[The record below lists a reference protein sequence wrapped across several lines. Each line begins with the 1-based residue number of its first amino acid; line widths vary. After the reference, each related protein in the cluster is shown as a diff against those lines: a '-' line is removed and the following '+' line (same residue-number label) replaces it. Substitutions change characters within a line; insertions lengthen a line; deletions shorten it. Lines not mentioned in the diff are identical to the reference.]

1 MTAVPPAG
9 GAGPLAG
16 IVVADF
22 SRVLAGPY
30 CTMLLADLGADV
42 IKVEVPEGELYRHM
56 RPRMNGYKS
65 DVDLS
70 PAFEMDNRGKRS
82 LALDL
87 TRPEALA
94 ALLRV
99 IERADVVLTN
109 LLPGRQRRF
118 GLDSATLRARQPA
131 LVHATLNGYGTRG
144 DEADRPAFDY
154 TAYWARTGM
163 MDIMRAP
170 DAVPAFLRPGV
181 GDHAAGVS
189 LVAGILAA
197 LRVRDRT
204 GQGQAIETSLLQIGL
219 YIQGNDMAQSLAA
232 GESPPMHDRKEP
244 RNPLWNL
251 YPTADARWLMLVMV
265 DSIRYWPAVCRALG
279 REDLIADPR
288 FSGPVERYKNSRA
301 LVAILDEVFL
311 AQPLAAWEVALEKAG
326 IIWSAVRRMHEVHD
340 DPQAR
345 EMGYFPVVDH
355 PRVGKLPTVGTPF
368 LMSDF
373 AMPANRPAPELG
385 ADNQAVLREAGLSDE
400 AIAKALAKG

>member
-1 MTAVPPAG
+1 MAAPLEGIRVVEIASFVAAPSAG
-9 GAGPLAG
+9 A
-16 IVVADF
+16 
-22 SRVLAGPY
+22 
-30 CTMLLADLGADV
+30 LLADLGAEV
-42 IKVEVPEGELYRHM
+42 IKVEVPEGELYRHT
-56 RPRMNGYKS
+56 RPRMNGFAS
-65 DVDLS
+65 EIDIS

-87 TRPEALA
+87 TKPEAIE

-99 IERADVVLTN
+99 VDRSDVVLTN

-118 GLDSATLRARQPA
+118 GLDPEALRRRVPG

-154 TAYWARTGM
+154 TAYWARSGM

-170 DAVPAFLRPGV
+170 DATPAFLRPGV
-181 GDHAAGVS
+181 GDHAAGMS

-204 GQGQAIETSLLQIGL
+204 GVGQAIEVSLLQIGL
-219 YIQGNDMAQSLAA
+219 YIQGNDMAQVLAS
-232 GESPPMHDRKEP
+232 GESPPMHDRAQP

-251 YPTADARWLMLVMV
+251 YPTKDERWLMLVMV
-265 DSIRYWPAVCRALG
+265 DSIRYWPSVCRALG
-279 REDLIADPR
+279 REDLIADPL
-288 FSGPVERYKNSRA
+288 FAGPVERYKSSRA
-301 LVAILDEVFL
+301 LVAILDPIFRSRTL
-311 AQPLAAWEVALEKAG
+311 AEWESALEKAG
-326 IIWSAVRRMHEVHD
+326 LIWSAVRRMHEVVS

-345 EMGYFPVVDH
+345 EMGYLPTVEH
-355 PRVGKLPTVGTPF
+355 PRVGAFPTVGTPF

-385 ADNQAVLREAGLSDE
+385 ADSAAVLREAGLSAE
-400 AIAKALAKG
+400 QIAKLVR

>member
-1 MTAVPPAG
+1 MTA
-9 GAGPLAG
+9 PLAG
-16 IVVADF
+16 IRVVEIASF
-22 SRVLAGPY
+22 VAAPSAGA
-30 CTMLLADLGADV
+30 LLADLGADV

-56 RPRMNGYKS
+56 RPRMNGYGK

-87 TRPEALA
+87 TRPEAVE

-99 IERADVVLTN
+99 IDLADVVLTN

-118 GLDSATLRARQPA
+118 GLDPQSLRARKPA
-131 LVHATLNGYGTRG
+131 LIHATLNGYGTRG

-163 MDIMRAP
+163 MDVMRAP
-170 DAVPAFLRPGV
+170 DATPAFLRPGV

-204 GQGQAIETSLLQIGL
+204 GEGQAIETSLLQIGL

-232 GESPPMHDRKEP
+232 GESPPMHDRREP

-251 YPTADARWLMLVMV
+251 YPTQDDRWLMLVMV
-265 DSIRYWPAVCRALG
+265 DSVRYWPAVCRAVG
-279 REDLIADPR
+279 REDLVADPR
-288 FSGPVERYKNSRA
+288 FAGPVERFKNARA
-301 LVAILDEVFL
+301 LVALLDEIFL
-311 AQPLAAWEVALEKAG
+311 SRPLAAWEGALEKAG

-355 PRVGKLPTVGTPF
+355 PRVGKVPTVGPPF
-368 LMSDF
+368 LMSGF
-373 AMPANRPAPELG
+373 AMPANRPAPALG
-385 ADNQAVLREAGLSDE
+385 ADNDAVLREAGLSDDE
-400 AIAKALAKG
+400 IAKLLR

>member
-1 MTAVPPAG
+1 MTAAPLEGIRVVEVASFVAAPSAG
-9 GAGPLAG
+9 A
-16 IVVADF
+16 
-22 SRVLAGPY
+22 
-30 CTMLLADLGADV
+30 LLADLGAEV
-42 IKVEVPEGELYRHM
+42 IKVEIPEGELYRHT
-56 RPRMNGYKS
+56 RPRMNGFDC

-87 TRPEALA
+87 TRPEARA

-99 IERADVVLTN
+99 IDRADVVLTN
-109 LLPGRQRRF
+109 LLPVRQRRF
-118 GLDSATLRARQPA
+118 GLDPAALRARRPA
-131 LVHATLNGYGTRG
+131 LIHATLNGYGPSG

-163 MDIMRAP
+163 MDLMRAP

-181 GDHAAGVS
+181 GDHAAGMS

-204 GQGQAIETSLLQIGL
+204 GQGQAIDVSLLQIGL
-219 YIQGNDMAQSLAA
+219 YIQGNDLAQALVA
-232 GESPPMHDRKEP
+232 GESPPMHERREP

-251 YPTADARWLMLVMV
+251 YPTSDSRWLMLVMV

-288 FSGPVERYKNSRA
+288 FAGPVERFKNARE
-301 LVAILDEVFL
+301 LVAILDEIFRGRTL
-311 AQPLAAWEVALEKAG
+311 AEWEQALEKAG
-326 IIWSAVRRMHEVHD
+326 LIWSAVRRMHEVAD

-345 EMGYFPVVDH
+345 AMGYLPLVDH
-355 PRVGKLPTVGTPF
+355 PRVGRLRTVGPPF
-368 LMSDF
+368 RLSDF
-373 AMPANRPAPELG
+373 AMPADRPAPELG
-385 ADNQAVLREAGLSDE
+385 ADSAAVLREAGLSDDE
-400 AIAKALAKG
+400 VAKLLR